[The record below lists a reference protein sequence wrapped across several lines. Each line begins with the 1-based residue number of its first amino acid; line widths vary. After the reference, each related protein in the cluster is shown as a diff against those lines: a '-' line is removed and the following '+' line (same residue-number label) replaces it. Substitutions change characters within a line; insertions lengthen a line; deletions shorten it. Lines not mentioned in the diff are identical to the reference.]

1 MALLAGTGGLTLTR
15 SIWGAVW
22 RRSTP
27 TRGRDERVQQFNRP
41 LIDFV
46 LNASPSQTRK
56 PEELS
61 LVQNRQARWRHWGLQ
76 RTAKA
81 AIVMLA
87 LCRACP
93 GVRTQPDS
101 AAGFSSRVLTA
112 LLTGVEVGV
121 CFFPALKK
129 QPHWVWRGLAWPQ
142 GDRGTYAASRDY
154 ISVEAVF
161 CAGSTT

>member
-1 MALLAGTGGLTLTR
+1 MALLAGTGGLTLNR

-121 CFFPALKK
+121 CFFPALKNS
-129 QPHWVWRGLAWPQ
+129 RIRFGAAWHSL
-142 GDRGTYAASRDY
+142 RGTEEPIRCHVITFSAFPAR
-154 ISVEAVF
+154 
-161 CAGSTT
+161 GT